1 MMRLEK
7 FFLVLFFSTAEV
19 WRLRDRALTM
29 MDYFSSSSRCSLL
42 RADFDLSVL
51 SSLR

>member
-29 MDYFSSSSRCSLL
+29 MDYFSSRCSLL